1 MFELFSDIFT
11 YRENALTRIDPRAT
25 LAIALGA
32 LAAVVTSEGIVLPL
46 AALVLCL
53 GGAAALRIP
62 LRLAALRLAAPL
74 AIVAVLIVLKGFL
87 TGATPL
93 FSFTLGA
100 WTFTAKAEGFREGG
114 LLGARVLGALAVVFL
129 LSVVTPAHRIFQALR
144 RFGLSRDWLEI
155 AILMYRY
162 IFVLMDRAAAL
173 AAAQRLRLGY
183 GTPRRALASSATLAG
198 ATILRSIDQAERTHA
213 AMRLRGYR
221 GAMPFGPLP
230 ALHRRDRWI
239 LILALGLIGAARL
252 AEWGAGR

>member
-1 MFELFSDIFT
+1 MFDLFSDIFT
-11 YRENALTRIDPRAT
+11 YRDNALTRTDPRVT
-25 LAIALGA
+25 LTIALGA
-32 LAAVVTSEGIVLPL
+32 LAAVVTSEGGVLPL
-46 AALVLCL
+46 AVLALCL
-53 GGAAALRIP
+53 GGAAALGIP
-62 LRLAALRLAAPL
+62 LRLAAARLAAPL
-74 AIVAVLIVLKGFL
+74 MIVAVLIVLKGFL
-87 TGATPL
+87 TGTTPL
-93 FSFTLGA
+93 FGFTLGT
-100 WTFTAKAEGFREGG
+100 WTLTATAEGFREGG
-114 LLGARVLGALAVVFL
+114 ILGARVLGAMAVVFL
-129 LSVVTPAHRIFQALR
+129 LSAVTPAHRIFQALR

-198 ATILRSIDQAERTHA
+198 ATILRSIDQAGRTHA

-239 LILALGLIGAARL
+239 LILALGLISAARL